1 MNTSAKKIIKRFT
14 LGLIALFT
22 CFSMQGFGQ
31 SLSTVISES
40 MTFLKT
46 RPPASVLHIV
56 VFEFS
61 LTEDVMQV
69 GTITGITNLKL
80 DSSNQTIGT
89 NTIKRYFL
97 KGSATN
103 WHNTGTSPSNKSLT
117 VTTPFISSAAT
128 VLTIT
133 SSSGTNNYN
142 LASTLPAVKTNNTSS
157 GSTTVK
163 EYIISGFL
171 DPANPKK
178 FITIRIAQ
186 LKVPFG

>member
-1 MNTSAKKIIKRFT
+1 MNTYAKKIIKRFT
-14 LGLIALFT
+14 LVIIVLFT

-46 RPPASVLHIV
+46 RPPVSMLHIV
-56 VFEFS
+56 TFEFS
-61 LTEDVMQV
+61 LTEDVM
-69 GTITGITNLKL
+69 GPGMITGITNLKL

-89 NTIKRYFL
+89 STIKRFFL

-103 WHNTGTSPSNKSLT
+103 WHNTGTNPSNKSFT

-128 VLTIT
+128 VLSIS
-133 SSSGTNNYN
+133 SSSGTNSYN

-157 GSTTVK
+157 GTTTIK

-178 FITIRIAQ
+178 FVTIRIAQ

>member
-1 MNTSAKKIIKRFT
+1 MNTYAKKIIKRFT
-14 LGLIALFT
+14 LVIIILFT

-46 RPPASVLHIV
+46 RPPVSMLHIV
-56 VFEFS
+56 TFEFS
-61 LTEDVMQV
+61 LTEDVM
-69 GTITGITNLKL
+69 GPGMITGITNLKL

-89 NTIKRYFL
+89 STIKRYFL

-103 WHNTGTSPSNKSLT
+103 WHNTGTNPSNKSFT

-128 VLTIT
+128 VLSIS
-133 SSSGTNNYN
+133 SSSGTNSYN

-157 GSTTVK
+157 GTTTIK

-171 DPANPKK
+171 DLANPKK
-178 FITIRIAQ
+178 FVTIRIAQ